1 MKTLSRSE
9 NGFTL
14 VELMIATMIGIF
26 IIGGAGK
33 VYMDSKTTFLTRDT
47 VAAATESAR
56 FAVQDLRRTLV
67 MAGRGITEDLDHAAA
82 YATTD
87 NLRRTFPVVSADGSD
102 ASVVKGVVD
111 KDKNGSSAI
120 AIRYADG
127 PAPCGTT
134 GTIAGT
140 NTTVRFYVNDNSEL
154 VCEVVT
160 SATSVVKLSQP
171 LVSGVAQ
178 MWALYG
184 VDTNADGYANAYW
197 TASQVDDRGTVP
209 TSRWPNVVSMRIGMV
224 VNSGNVQLPRA
235 SRLAATEKLSLLGSD
250 YTVPSKD
257 NALFHKT
264 VSTTLLLRN
273 LHAAIQRQ

>member
-1 MKTLSRSE
+1 MKTLFRSE

-33 VYMDSKTTFLTRDT
+33 IYMNSKTTFMTRDT

-82 YATTD
+82 YIATD
-87 NLRRTFPVVSADGSD
+87 NKRRTFPVVSADGSD
-102 ASVVKGVVD
+102 ASAVKGIVD

-120 AIRYADG
+120 AIRYAEG
-127 PAPCGTT
+127 PAPCGKT

-160 SATSVVKLSQP
+160 SATGDVELSQP

-178 MWALYG
+178 MRALYG

-197 TASQVDDRGTVP
+197 TASQVDDRGTIP
-209 TSRWPNVVSMRIGMV
+209 ASRWPNVVSMRIGMV

-235 SRLAATEKLSLLGSD
+235 SRLATTEKLSLLGSD
-250 YTVPSKD
+250 YTVSAD

-273 LHAAIQRQ
+273 LHTAVQRQ